1 MVWHGACK
9 IFYHKNDVARV
20 VVLEVK
26 KAFVC
31 RSFSQDRACFSLP
44 FGH

>member
-1 MVWHGACK
+1 MVWYRACK

-26 KAFVC
+26 KAFDC
-31 RSFSQDRACFSLP
+31 RSFS
-44 FGH
+44 